1 MRLTRHFGHS
11 VMGHT
16 KDACGVFAEMLERG
30 LQPSSHA
37 YGALIN
43 GLIKDHKNK
52 QGSIIWKEYRRKV
65 LQPRLLFIQC
75 L

>member
-1 MRLTRHFGHS
+1 
-11 VMGHT
+11 MGHT

-52 QGSIIWKEYRRKV
+52 QGSLLSGKNIGGRFCNPDCYLYNAYKSV
-65 LQPRLLFIQC
+65 L
-75 L
+75 